1 MYGVIWNLL
10 RTGLQVWQMPLKIRY
25 VSEGIYTDK
34 VKGLLNVLV
43 RRVEKVNYDIFGDGI

>member
-25 VSEGIYTDK
+25 VCEAIYTDK